1 MKPLFSIITICYN
14 AEKTIGQ
21 TLRSVTSQRYESI
34 EYIIIDGASKDKTL
48 DVIAPF
54 KSRIACLV
62 SEPDNGIYDAMNKG
76 LEKATGD
83 YVWFMNAGDTFYA
96 ATTLE
101 EVASGIQGEKLP
113 DILYGETAIMDASG
127 TIVGA
132 RRLKAP
138 EVLTW
143 KSFRQGMLV
152 CHQSFVARRAI
163 AEPYDLRYRYS
174 ADVDWCIRCMK
185 KADSIQ
191 NTHLILSSYLD
202 EGATTANRKASLK
215 ERFSIMC
222 HYYGTIP
229 IVLLHLWFAVRFFWA
244 KLVHGRV

>member
-14 AEKTIGQ
+14 AGKTIEQ
-21 TLRSVTSQRYESI
+21 TLRSVAAQSYDAI
-34 EYIIIDGASKDKTL
+34 EYIIIDGASKDNTL
-48 DVIAPF
+48 NVIAPF

-76 LEKATGD
+76 LEKASGD
-83 YVWFMNAGDTFYA
+83 YVWFMNAGDTFYS
-96 ATTLE
+96 ATTLQ
-101 EVASGIQGEKLP
+101 EVVSGLKGEKLP
-113 DILYGETAIMDASG
+113 DILYGETAIMDSSG
-127 TIVGA
+127 KIVGS

-152 CHQSFVARRAI
+152 CHQSFVVLRSI

-191 NTHLILSSYLD
+191 NTQMILSSYLD

-215 ERFSIMC
+215 ERFKIMC
-222 HYYGTIP
+222 HYYGTTT

>member
-21 TLRSVTSQRYESI
+21 TLRSVTSQHYDRI

-54 KSRIACLV
+54 KSRIACLI
-62 SEPDNGIYDAMNKG
+62 SEPDKGIYDAMNKG

-96 ATTLE
+96 DYTLE
-101 EVASGIQGEKLP
+101 EVVAGIQGEKLP

-185 KADSIQ
+185 KADTIQ

-202 EGATTANRKASLK
+202 EGATTAHRKASLK

-222 HYYGTIP
+222 RYYGTTS